1 MNINLREWIV
11 EDAPDLTAAINNKKV
26 LDNLRDGIPYPY
38 TEKDAEEFIAST
50 RNAEK
55 DSQYAFAI
63 IYEGKVIGSIGII
76 RKDNIHRFTGELG
89 YYIAE
94 PYWGKGITTE
104 AVRQMRNF
112 VFENTDIVRI
122 FAEPYAH
129 NEASCRVL
137 EKAGFRY
144 EGLLRQNAV
153 KNGQYT
159 DMKMYA
165 VIKPPSIRPL
175 YKDDKGQE

>member
-1 MNINLREWIV
+1 MNINLREWKI
-11 EDAPDLTAAINNKKV
+11 EDASDLSVAINNKNI

-38 TEKDAEEFIAST
+38 TEKDAEEFIIVM

-55 DSQYAFAI
+55 DSQYTFAI
-63 IYEGKVIGSIGII
+63 TVDGKAIGSIGVF
-76 RKDNIHRFTGELG
+76 RKDNVHSLTGELG

-104 AVRQMRNF
+104 AVRQIRDYI
-112 VFENTDIVRI
+112 FENTDIVRI

-137 EKAGFRY
+137 EKAGFQF

-153 KNGQYT
+153 KNGQLM

-165 VIKPPSIRPL
+165 VLKL
-175 YKDDKGQE
+175 